1 MKLYRFVNKMR
12 WTGGGLNPKIICP
25 AYDAY
30 SFQDSANESEEEDE
44 WVEKV
49 IGTSEHLAD
58 ETCETVTAG
67 KSHLGPSQ
75 VENWLKTDVSEEK
88 QGIVCFVL

>member
-1 MKLYRFVNKMR
+1 
-12 WTGGGLNPKIICP
+12 
-25 AYDAY
+25 
-30 SFQDSANESEEEDE
+30 
-44 WVEKV
+44 
-49 IGTSEHLAD
+49 
-58 ETCETVTAG
+58 VTAG